1 MNGIWSSLEFNIF
14 DVLMINA
21 LKSTEL
27 PDANICVGV
36 ITSASGIKG
45 YVKIKCFT
53 ENPEDISTFKNV
65 FDPDKARDFNI
76 KIISIRDTYVIA
88 SLAGVTSRN
97 DAETL
102 QNTKLYIKRSEL
114 PISAEEEFYHADL
127 LGCKV
132 YFDNGLLV
140 GEVKNVCNFG
150 AGDLIEIHDD
160 VANKDFFYP
169 FNKQFIKSVDI
180 EARVIMAVHFNE
192 SIAIAE

>member
-1 MNGIWSSLEFNIF
+1 
-14 DVLMINA
+14 MINA

-27 PDANICVGV
+27 PDPDICVGM

-53 ENPEDISTFKNV
+53 ENPEDIATFKHV
-65 FDPDKARDFNI
+65 FDLEQDRDFSI
-76 KIISIRDTYVIA
+76 KIISVRDTYVIA
-88 SLAGVTSRN
+88 SLAGITSRN
-97 DAETL
+97 EAEAL

-114 PISAEEEFYHADL
+114 SISAEEEFYHADL

-132 YFDNGLLV
+132 YFENELLV

-150 AGDLIEIHDD
+150 AGDLIEIHDA

-169 FNKQFIKSVDI
+169 FNKEFIKSVDI
-180 EARVIMAVHFNE
+180 ESRVIIAVQFNE